1 METFEAGLSLRNKPM
16 KYDFETR
23 ILKLEDIEI
32 KLLEIKNSD
41 ELFASLL
48 SLEPDN
54 ENVLDERIPYWSEL
68 WPSAIA
74 LSRHI
79 LKSDHIG
86 KGTEVLEIG
95 CGLGLPG
102 IVAGKKGASVTFT
115 DYMDDAL
122 DFAKENWKQNN
133 SPDAKFQLLD
143 WRNPDPSLA
152 ADVLLASDV
161 AYEQRAFE
169 PLLKTFDTMLKPG
182 GIILFSEPG
191 RKYMPAFFQKLE
203 VAGYRSRKF
212 SYTEFLRGVNSEI
225 GVYEICKK

>member
-1 METFEAGLSLRNKPM
+1 M

-23 ILKLEDIEI
+23 VLKLEDIEV

-54 ENVLDERIPYWSEL
+54 ENVIDERIPYWAEL

-79 LKSDHIG
+79 LKIDRIG
-86 KGTEVLEIG
+86 SGTEVLEIG

-102 IVAGKKGASVTFT
+102 IVAGKKGARVTFT

-133 SPDAKFQLLD
+133 TSDAMFQLLD
-143 WRNPDPSLA
+143 WRNPDLSLA
-152 ADVLLASDV
+152 TDVLLASDV

-169 PLLKTFDTMLKPG
+169 PLLKTFDAMLKPG
-182 GIILFSEPG
+182 GLILLSEPG

-203 VAGYRSRKF
+203 AAGYRYRKF

-225 GVYEICKK
+225 GVYEISRQ

>member
-1 METFEAGLSLRNKPM
+1 M

-23 ILKLEDIEI
+23 VLKLEDIEV

-54 ENVLDERIPYWSEL
+54 ENVIDERIPYWAEL

-79 LKSDHIG
+79 LKIDRIG
-86 KGTEVLEIG
+86 GGTEVLEIG

-102 IVAGKKGASVTFT
+102 IVAGKKGARVTFT

-133 SPDAKFQLLD
+133 TSDAMFQLLD
-143 WRNPDPSLA
+143 WRNPDLSLA
-152 ADVLLASDV
+152 TDVLLASDV

-169 PLLKTFDTMLKPG
+169 PLLKTFDAMLKPG
-182 GIILFSEPG
+182 GLILLSEPG

-203 VAGYRSRKF
+203 AAGYRYRKF

-225 GVYEICKK
+225 GVYEISRQ

>member
-1 METFEAGLSLRNKPM
+1 MVEAGCPLRTKPM
-16 KYDFETR
+16 KYDCETR
-23 ILKLEDIEI
+23 ILNLADMEVR
-32 KLLEIKNSD
+32 LLEIKNSD

-54 ENVLDERIPYWSEL
+54 DNVIDERIPYWAEL

-79 LKSDHIG
+79 LKSGRIG
-86 KGTEVLEIG
+86 KGIEVLEIG

-102 IVAGKKGASVTFT
+102 IVAGKKGAMVTFT

-133 SPDAKFQLLD
+133 TSDAKFQLLD
-143 WRNPDPSLA
+143 WRNPDRSLA

-169 PLLKTFDTMLKPG
+169 PLLKTFDAMLKPG
-182 GIILFSEPG
+182 GLILLSEPG

-203 VAGYRSRKF
+203 AAGFRSRKF
-212 SYTEFLRGVNSEI
+212 CYTEFLRGVSSEI
-225 GVYEICKK
+225 GVYEITRQ